1 MQATAGFKCRLH
13 VAAAPGC
20 VKSCLGPRK
29 PYAADIADHWQ
40 PGLPAQRPTQFSSLI
55 ETPDRV
61 SPWVKRYRQQ
71 GIHIP
76 ERFREQRQNKFAE
89 GRRMEKLSLKLQR
102 FQRAV
107 YRKCIQKRR
116 KGLLKGRWMQLTVG
130 TMCAWRQRHRQW
142 LPATLTDNTRPR
154 QVGSARCAKVT
165 LRQA

>member
-1 MQATAGFKCRLH
+1 MQATADFKCRLH
-13 VAAAPGC
+13 IAAALGG
-20 VKSCLGPRK
+20 VKACLGPRK
-29 PYAADIADHWQ
+29 SYAADIADHWQ
-40 PGLPAQRPTQFSSLI
+40 PGTPAQRSTQFSSLI

-76 ERFREQRQNKFAE
+76 ERFLEQGQKKFAE
-89 GRRMEKLSLKLQR
+89 GGRMEKLSLKLQR

-107 YRKCIQKRR
+107 YRKRIKKRR
-116 KGLLKGRWMQLTVG
+116 KGLLQKWWLQLTVG

-142 LPATLTDNTRPR
+142 LAATLTGNACPR
-154 QVGSARCAKVT
+154 QVGSACSAKVT